1 MDGFEV
7 GMADFRWV
15 SCRWVCVLMDA
26 SYTLKRRH
34 GGSPSYV
41 RSGAGVELDLRT
53 FLALAG
59 GRGDPTIFED
69 IHGVDGLGH
78 VIC

>member
-1 MDGFEV
+1 
-7 GMADFRWV
+7 
-15 SCRWVCVLMDA
+15 MDA
-26 SYTLKRRH
+26 SYTLKRIH

-41 RSGAGVELDLRT
+41 RSGAAVELELRT

-78 VIC
+78 VI